1 MTQAIERFDCFQ
13 NSPLDLNIFFSKA
26 KFSLPRLL
34 FSLTRNLV
42 RFSSP
47 EFWPDFFPRFYCFL
61 TRFFDQ
67 IEFDIFWPEKKSG
80 QILALKVVQSMVDVA
95 EEQADI

>member
-1 MTQAIERFDCFQ
+1 LVLVARIQKHIFSSR
-13 NSPLDLNIFFSKA
+13 PLRNIFKA